1 MAVDKLR
8 IRFRKRGD
16 LRFLS
21 HHDLMRAFE
30 RMLRRAELP
39 FRSTSGFHPKPR
51 VVFALSL
58 PLGVVGLDEAVEI
71 ELTEEMP
78 PEDVLSRLRSQ
89 APAGLEFVSARRIP
103 PNATGQVVRAVY
115 RLPVPPDRIADL
127 AERCSALLAQDE
139 ISVQRTHPQP
149 KRVDIRPY
157 LLGLGVSAP
166 AAQARDDVNPLACAS
181 GAYLMLDLRVT
192 QTGSA
197 RADELI
203 ELLGLRDLADAGAVL
218 ERITLEL
225 NDESAVSDQLSA
237 FSGQSSTPAQCQS

>member
-30 RMLRRAELP
+30 RMLRRAALP

-58 PLGVVGLDEAVEI
+58 PLGVVGLDEVVEL

-78 PEDVLSRLRSQ
+78 PEDVLSRLHSQ
-89 APAGLEFVSARRIP
+89 APAGLEFVSARRIL
-103 PNATGQVVRAVY
+103 PNAPGQVVRAVY

-127 AERCSALLAQDE
+127 AERCSAVLARDA

-149 KRVDIRPY
+149 RRVDIRAY
-157 LLGLGVSAP
+157 VLGAWTTSDALL
-166 AAQARDDVNPLACAS
+166 
-181 GAYLMLDLRVT
+181 LDLRVT
-192 QTGSA
+192 PTGSA

-203 ELLGLRDLADAGAVL
+203 E
-218 ERITLEL
+218 
-225 NDESAVSDQLSA
+225 
-237 FSGQSSTPAQCQS
+237 

>member
-1 MAVDKLR
+1 MAGDKLR

-39 FRSTSGFHPKPR
+39 FRSSSGFHPKPR

-58 PLGVVGLDEAVEI
+58 PLGVIGLDEAVEI
-71 ELTEEMP
+71 ELTEEIP
-78 PEDVLSRLRSQ
+78 PEEVLERLRSQ

-115 RLPVPPDRIADL
+115 RLPVPPDRLADL
-127 AERCSALLAQDE
+127 AERCSALLARDE
-139 ISVQRTHPQP
+139 ISVQRTHPHP

-157 LLGLGVSAP
+157 VLGARTTEDSLL
-166 AAQARDDVNPLACAS
+166 
-181 GAYLMLDLRVT
+181 LDLRVT
-192 QTGSA
+192 PTGSA

-203 ELLGLRDLADAGAVL
+203 ELLDLSDLVDAGAVL

-225 NDESAVSDQLSA
+225 HDEQAVTEPLA
-237 FSGQSSTPAQCQS
+237 V